1 MSSAERFWFAIPS
14 LRMRTSTVKRF
25 GGFSTATF
33 CTEFRV
39 ADDAGTDLPSDQI
52 QNADEPTKYSSFFG
66 W

>member
-1 MSSAERFWFAIPS
+1 

-39 ADDAGTDLPSDQI
+39 TDADGTPVESE
-52 QNADEPTKYSSFFG
+52 AAEPVEAFSLLG